1 MKKPQVLTINI
12 GTGIG
17 YSVLDIVKAFEKA
30 SNKKILYKVVGRR
43 EGDVDICYADSSFA
57 KEKLGWEAK
66 YTLDDMCQDSWN
78 YKLNNL

>member
-1 MKKPQVLTINI
+1 MNF

-17 YSVLDIVKAFEKA
+17 YSVLDIVNTF
-30 SNKKILYKVVGRR
+30 KKISNMEIPYKIVNRR
-43 EGDVDICYADSSFA
+43 PGDVAICYADPSFT